1 MVRTRVGYTG
11 GTSPEP
17 TYRSLGDHAETI
29 QIDFDPRR
37 ISYGELLEVFWST
50 HNPCARPSARPFARP
65 WSRQYMSAIFYH
77 DEEQARR
84 AAATMKK
91 IAVTR
96 DAKVHTL
103 VARVGSFY
111 PAEDY
116 HQKYRLR
123 QHPDLVAEYLAVYP
137 KLHEFVNSTAA
148 ARVNGYLGGH
158 GSLADLE
165 NDLPRLGLSKSAARK
180 LLVAGRPSLSR

>member
-1 MVRTRVGYTG
+1 VVRTRVGYAG
-11 GTSPEP
+11 GTSPDP

-50 HNPCARPSARPFARP
+50 HNPCARP

-77 DEEQARR
+77 DEQQAQR
-84 AAATMKK
+84 AVATMKK

-96 DAKVHTL
+96 GAKVHTL
-103 VARVGSFY
+103 LARAGTFY
-111 PAEDY
+111 LAEDY

-165 NDLPRLGLSKSAARK
+165 NDLPRLGLSKSAASK
-180 LLVAGRPSLSR
+180 LLVAGRRRLSR